1 MADISG
7 GVLLPS
13 SLELVQPLSLR
24 SLEVRGSP
32 QSTVEVAIQKQI
44 FNHLFE
50 SVFGTLPFNSCL
62 TKKFSVLHFI
72 WCCSLRSGSSPI
84 SCLIRGPGFYLFS
97 HLVNGLRHCLSWI
110 LTLSSEGLPF
120 RQSQAWV
127 SDWRKTWNSQI
138 EDDIGG
144 FCRRKGETGRKVWFL
159 TVPTIMQHSKI
170 EFKPAPL
177 LQLRAIFDAQSITF
191 F

>member
-7 GVLLPS
+7 GALLPS

-24 SLEVRGSP
+24 SLGVRGSP
-32 QSTVEVAIQKQI
+32 QSAVEVAIQKQI

-97 HLVNGLRHCLSWI
+97 HLVNSLRHCLSWI
-110 LTLSSEGLPF
+110 LNSFKWRLTFPTEPGLSIWLKKDLKFANWGRHRRLL
-120 RQSQAWV
+120 
-127 SDWRKTWNSQI
+127 
-138 EDDIGG
+138 
-144 FCRRKGETGRKVWFL
+144 RRKGETGRKIWFL

-177 LQLRAIFDAQSITF
+177 FQLRAIFDAQSITF